1 VRKKINH
8 AGIFVSSYLES
19 KKLLMLSLDAI
30 IVLIVLVFILISFY
44 KEWIGPAFTFLIGVV
59 VLGICGILTPSEIL
73 SGFANDQV
81 VVILMLLLIGDII
94 RDLGI
99 VETLFDRVFQR
110 AKGYSEFMTRMMV
123 LVGGFSAFLN
133 NTPLVAVMM
142 PYVHSWSKRNNISPS
157 KLLIPLSYAAILG
170 GCITLIGTSTNLI
183 VNGMVKDQT
192 TIPGLESLGMFSF
205 AYVGVPMMFIGSV
218 YLLIVSKKL
227 LPDKEDILGDF
238 SENTRK
244 YIVEAHVKPNSDLIG
259 KSIEEADLRNLK
271 GLYLFQI
278 NRSGVRVAAVSHEFR
293 LDAGDRLLFAGDTET
308 IADLVLPSSGLTLP
322 TVGMLTHKKHIE
334 VVEIVISHNSTL
346 ISKTV
351 QEANF
356 RGQFDAAVIGIHRNG
371 GRVSGKIGEVKL
383 RAGDVLLLLGGDD
396 FVERTH
402 RIQDFYFISKVKE
415 FRKQEGYKIGL
426 LLGGTVLAVILS
438 ALNIVPL
445 FMTLIVMII
454 VILGLKI
461 SNPKDIARMVDFNL
475 ALIISLSL
483 AFGTAMIKSGLAEI
497 IASLLISVFLP
508 LGKVGVLF
516 GIYLITS
523 VLAAYITN
531 KAAVAIVFPISLT
544 MAFNLHLTPEPFVL
558 IVAFAAAA
566 NFMTPIGYQTN
577 IMVYGPGGYSF
588 KDFFKIGFPL
598 TIIYMIFTVL
608 ILSYIYFY

>member
-1 VRKKINH
+1 
-8 AGIFVSSYLES
+8 
-19 KKLLMLSLDAI
+19 MLTFNAI
-30 IVLIVLVFILISFY
+30 VVLIVLIFILISFY
-44 KEWIGPAFTFLIGVV
+44 KEWIGPAFTFLIGVI

-73 SGFANDQV
+73 SGFANEQV

-99 VETLFDRVFQR
+99 VETLFDKVFRR
-110 AKGYSEFMTRMMV
+110 AKTYRQFMARMMI

-142 PYVHSWSKRNNISPS
+142 PYVHSWSKRNNLSPS

-183 VNGMVKDQT
+183 VNGMLADQEI
-192 TIPGLESLGMFSF
+192 IPTLKTLDMFDF
-205 AYVGVPMMFIGSV
+205 AWVGVPMMAIGTV
-218 YLLIVSKKL
+218 YLLFVSKKL
-227 LPDKEDILGDF
+227 LPDKKDVLGEF
-238 SENTRK
+238 SANSRK
-244 YIVEAHVKPNSDLIG
+244 YIVEAIVKPNSELIG

-278 NRSGVRVAAVSHEFR
+278 NRRGIKISTVSHEFK
-293 LDAGDRLLFAGDTET
+293 LEEGDGLLFAGDTET
-308 IADLVLPSSGLTLP
+308 IADLVLPKSGLTLP
-322 TVGMLTHKKHIE
+322 AVGMLTHKKHIE

-346 ISKTV
+346 ITKTV
-351 QEANF
+351 KEANF
-356 RGQFDAAVIGIHRNG
+356 RGLFDAAVIGIHRNG
-371 GRVSGKIGEVKL
+371 ERVSGKIGSVKL
-383 RAGDVLLLLGGDD
+383 RAGDVLLLLGDDD
-396 FVERTH
+396 FVSRTQ
-402 RIQDFYFISKVKE
+402 RVQDFYFISKVKE
-415 FRKQEGYKIGL
+415 FRKQEAYKIGI

-438 ALNIVPL
+438 ALKIVPL

-454 VILGLKI
+454 VVLALKI
-461 SNPKDIARMVDFNL
+461 MNPKDIATMIDFNL

-497 IASLLISVFLP
+497 IADLLISVFLP

-531 KAAVAIVFPISLT
+531 KAAVAIIFPIALT
-544 MAFNLHLTPEPFVL
+544 MSLNLNLNPEPFVL

-577 IMVYGPGGYSF
+577 LMVYGPGGYSF

-598 TIIYMIFTVL
+598 TMIYMVITVL

>member
-1 VRKKINH
+1 
-8 AGIFVSSYLES
+8 
-19 KKLLMLSLDAI
+19 MLTFDAI
-30 IVLIVLVFILISFY
+30 VVLIVLVFILISFY

-59 VLGICGILTPSEIL
+59 VLGIFGILTPKEIL

-99 VETLFDRVFQR
+99 VESILDRVFQR
-110 AKGYSEFMTRMMV
+110 TKTYRQFMARMMV
-123 LVGGFSAFLN
+123 LVGAFSAFLN

-183 VNGMVKDQT
+183 VNGMVVDQKI
-192 TIPGLESLGMFSF
+192 IPGLKSLDMFSF
-205 AYVGVPMMFIGSV
+205 AWVGIPMMIIGTI
-218 YLLIVSKKL
+218 YLLLVSKKF
-227 LPDKEDILGDF
+227 LPDKEDALDEF
-238 SENTRK
+238 SENARK
-244 YIVEAHVKPNSDLIG
+244 YIVEAHVKVNSDLIG

-278 NRSGVRVAAVSHEFR
+278 NRGGRKIAAVSQEYR
-293 LDAGDRLLFAGDTET
+293 LEAGDKLMFAGDTET
-308 IADLVLPSSGLTLP
+308 IADLVLPNSGLILP

-351 QEANF
+351 KDANF
-356 RGQFDAAVIGIHRNG
+356 RGQYDAAVIGIHRNG

-396 FVERTH
+396 FVGRSQ
-402 RIQDFYFISKVKE
+402 RVQDFYFISKVKE

-426 LLGGTVLAVILS
+426 LLGGTILAVILS
-438 ALNIVPL
+438 ALKIVPL

-454 VILGLKI
+454 VILALKI
-461 SNPKDIARMVDFNL
+461 SNPKDIAKMVDFNL

-483 AFGTAMIKSGLAEI
+483 AFGTAMIKSGLADI
-497 IASLLISVFLP
+497 IADLLISVFMP
-508 LGKVGVLF
+508 LGRMGILF
-516 GIYLITS
+516 GIYLITT

-531 KAAVAIVFPISLT
+531 KAAVAIVFPISIT
-544 MAFNLHLTPEPFVL
+544 MALNLHLNPEPFVL
-558 IVAFAAAA
+558 IVAFGAAA

-577 IMVYGPGGYSF
+577 LMVYGPGGYSF

-598 TIIYMIFTVL
+598 TMIYMVVAVL

>member
-1 VRKKINH
+1 
-8 AGIFVSSYLES
+8 
-19 KKLLMLSLDAI
+19 MLTFNAI
-30 IVLIVLVFILISFY
+30 VVLIVLIFILISFY
-44 KEWIGPAFTFLIGVV
+44 KEWIGPAFTFLIGVI

-73 SGFANDQV
+73 SGFANEQV

-99 VETLFDRVFQR
+99 VETLFDKVFRR
-110 AKGYSEFMTRMMV
+110 AKTYRQFMARMMI

-142 PYVHSWSKRNNISPS
+142 PYVHSWSKRNNLSPS

-183 VNGMVKDQT
+183 VNGMLADQEI
-192 TIPGLESLGMFSF
+192 IPTLKTLDMFDF
-205 AYVGVPMMFIGSV
+205 AWAGVPMMAIGTV
-218 YLLIVSKKL
+218 YLLFVSKKL
-227 LPDKEDILGDF
+227 LPDKKDVLGEF
-238 SENTRK
+238 SANSRK
-244 YIVEAHVKPNSDLIG
+244 YIVEAIVKPNSELIG

-278 NRSGVRVAAVSHEFR
+278 NRRGIKISAVSHEFK
-293 LDAGDRLLFAGDTET
+293 LEEGDGLLFAGDTET
-308 IADLVLPSSGLTLP
+308 IADLVLPKSGLTLP
-322 TVGMLTHKKHIE
+322 AVGMLTHKKHIE

-346 ISKTV
+346 ITKTV
-351 QEANF
+351 KEANF

-371 GRVSGKIGEVKL
+371 ERVSGKIGSVKL
-383 RAGDVLLLLGGDD
+383 RAGDVLLLLGDDD
-396 FVERTH
+396 FVSRTQ
-402 RIQDFYFISKVKE
+402 RVQDFYFISKVKE
-415 FRKQEGYKIGL
+415 FRKQEAYKIGI

-438 ALNIVPL
+438 ALKIVPL

-454 VILGLKI
+454 VVLALKI
-461 SNPKDIARMVDFNL
+461 MNPKDIATMIDFNL

-497 IASLLISVFLP
+497 IADLLISVFLP

-531 KAAVAIVFPISLT
+531 KAAVAIIFPIALT
-544 MAFNLHLTPEPFVL
+544 MSLNLNLNPEPFVL

-577 IMVYGPGGYSF
+577 LMVYGPGGYSF

-598 TIIYMIFTVL
+598 TMIYMVITVL

>member
-1 VRKKINH
+1 
-8 AGIFVSSYLES
+8 
-19 KKLLMLSLDAI
+19 MLSLDAI

-59 VLGICGILTPSEIL
+59 ILGISGILTPSEIL

-99 VETLFDRVFQR
+99 VETLFDKVFQR
-110 AKGYSEFMTRMMV
+110 ANGYKAFMARMML

-192 TIPGLESLGMFSF
+192 IVTGLESLSMFSF
-205 AYVGVPMMFIGSV
+205 AYVGVPMMFIGAA
-218 YLLIVSKKL
+218 YLLFVSKKL

-278 NRSGVRVAAVSHEFR
+278 NRGGVRVAAVSHEFR
-293 LDAGDRLLFAGDTET
+293 LEEGDRLLFAGDTET
-308 IADLVLPSSGLTLP
+308 IADLVLPNSGLTLP

-351 QEANF
+351 KEANF

-497 IASLLISVFLP
+497 IADLLISVFLP

-544 MAFNLHLTPEPFVL
+544 MALSLHLDPEPFVL

>member
-1 VRKKINH
+1 
-8 AGIFVSSYLES
+8 
-19 KKLLMLSLDAI
+19 MLSFDAI
-30 IVLIVLVFILISFY
+30 VVLIVLVFILISFY
-44 KEWIGPAFTFLIGVV
+44 KEWVGPAFTFLIGVV
-59 VLGICGILTPSEIL
+59 VLGIFGILTPSEIL
-73 SGFANDQV
+73 GGFANDQV
-81 VVILMLLLIGDII
+81 FVILMLLLIGDII

-99 VETLFDRVFQR
+99 VETLFDKVFQKATTYR
-110 AKGYSEFMTRMMV
+110 QFMARMIF
-123 LVGGFSAFLN
+123 LVGAFSAFLN

-142 PYVHSWSKRNNISPS
+142 PYVHNWSKRNNISPS

-183 VNGMVKDQT
+183 VNGMVIDQKI
-192 TIPGLESLGMFSF
+192 IPALGSLDMFSF
-205 AYVGVPMMFIGSV
+205 AYVGIPMMLIGSI
-218 YLLIVSKKL
+218 YLLLVSKKW
-227 LPDKEDILGDF
+227 LPEKEDVLGEF
-238 SENTRK
+238 SENSRK
-244 YIVEAHVKPNSDLIG
+244 YIVEAHVKSNSGLIG

-278 NRSGVRVAAVSHEFR
+278 NRGDVRIAAVSHEYR
-293 LDAGDRLLFAGDTET
+293 LEEGDRLLFAGDTET
-308 IADLVLPSSGLTLP
+308 IADLVLPNSGLTLP

-351 QEANF
+351 KEANF
-356 RGQFDAAVIGIHRNG
+356 RGHFDAAVIGIHRNG

-396 FVERTH
+396 FVDRSH
-402 RIQDFYFISKVKE
+402 LVQDFYFISKVKE
-415 FRKQEGYKIGL
+415 FRKQEAYKIWL
-426 LLGGTVLAVILS
+426 LLGGTVLAVVLS
-438 ALNIVPL
+438 ALKIVPL

-454 VILGLKI
+454 VILALKI
-461 SNPKDIARMVDFNL
+461 SNPKDIASRVDFNL
-475 ALIISLSL
+475 ALIISLAL

-497 IASLLISVFLP
+497 IADLLISVFIP
-508 LGKVGVLF
+508 LGRVGVLF

-544 MAFNLHLTPEPFVL
+544 IALSLHLNPEPFVL
-558 IVAFAAAA
+558 VVAFAAAA

-577 IMVYGPGGYSF
+577 LMVYGPGGYTF

-598 TIIYMIFTVL
+598 TIIYMLVTVL

>member
-1 VRKKINH
+1 
-8 AGIFVSSYLES
+8 
-19 KKLLMLSLDAI
+19 MLTFNAI
-30 IVLIVLVFILISFY
+30 VVLIVLIFILISFY
-44 KEWIGPAFTFLIGVV
+44 KEWIGPAFTFLIGVI

-73 SGFANDQV
+73 SGFANEQV

-99 VETLFDRVFQR
+99 VETLFDKVFRR
-110 AKGYSEFMTRMMV
+110 AKTYRQFMARMMI

-142 PYVHSWSKRNNISPS
+142 PYVHSWSKRNNLSPS

-183 VNGMVKDQT
+183 VNGMLADQEI
-192 TIPGLESLGMFSF
+192 IPTLKTLDMFDF
-205 AYVGVPMMFIGSV
+205 AWVGVPMMAIGTV
-218 YLLIVSKKL
+218 YLLFVSKRL
-227 LPDKEDILGDF
+227 LPDKKDVLGEF
-238 SENTRK
+238 SANSRK
-244 YIVEAHVKPNSDLIG
+244 YIVEAIVKPNSELIG

-278 NRSGVRVAAVSHEFR
+278 NRRGIKISAVSHEFK
-293 LDAGDRLLFAGDTET
+293 LEEGDGLLFAGDTET
-308 IADLVLPSSGLTLP
+308 IADLVLPKSGLTLP
-322 TVGMLTHKKHIE
+322 AVGMLTHKKHIE

-346 ISKTV
+346 ITKTV
-351 QEANF
+351 KEANF

-371 GRVSGKIGEVKL
+371 ERVSGKIGSVKL
-383 RAGDVLLLLGGDD
+383 RAGDVLLLLGDDD
-396 FVERTH
+396 FVSRTQ
-402 RIQDFYFISKVKE
+402 RVQDFYFISKVKE
-415 FRKQEGYKIGL
+415 FRKQEAYKIGI

-438 ALNIVPL
+438 ALKIVPL

-454 VILGLKI
+454 VVLALKI
-461 SNPKDIARMVDFNL
+461 MNPKDIATMIDFNL

-497 IASLLISVFLP
+497 IADLLISVFLP

-531 KAAVAIVFPISLT
+531 KAAVAIIFPIALT
-544 MAFNLHLTPEPFVL
+544 MSLNLNLNPEPFVL

-577 IMVYGPGGYSF
+577 LMVYGPGGYSF

-598 TIIYMIFTVL
+598 TMIYMVITVL

>member
-1 VRKKINH
+1 
-8 AGIFVSSYLES
+8 
-19 KKLLMLSLDAI
+19 MLTFNAI
-30 IVLIVLVFILISFY
+30 VVLIVLIFILISFY
-44 KEWIGPAFTFLIGVV
+44 KEWIGPAFTFLIGVI

-73 SGFANDQV
+73 SGFANEQV

-99 VETLFDRVFQR
+99 VETLFDKVFRR
-110 AKGYSEFMTRMMV
+110 AKTYRQFMARMMI

-142 PYVHSWSKRNNISPS
+142 PYVHSWSKRNNLSPS

-183 VNGMVKDQT
+183 VNGMLADQEI
-192 TIPGLESLGMFSF
+192 IPTLKTLDMFDF
-205 AYVGVPMMFIGSV
+205 AWVGVPMMAIGTV
-218 YLLIVSKKL
+218 YLLFVSKKL
-227 LPDKEDILGDF
+227 LPDKKDVLGEF
-238 SENTRK
+238 SANSRK
-244 YIVEAHVKPNSDLIG
+244 YIVEAIVKPNSELIG

-278 NRSGVRVAAVSHEFR
+278 NRRGIKISAVSHEFK
-293 LDAGDRLLFAGDTET
+293 LEEGDGLLFAGDTET
-308 IADLVLPSSGLTLP
+308 IADLVLPKSGLTLP
-322 TVGMLTHKKHIE
+322 AVGMLTHKKHIE

-346 ISKTV
+346 ITKTV
-351 QEANF
+351 KEANF
-356 RGQFDAAVIGIHRNG
+356 RGLFDAAVIGIHRNG
-371 GRVSGKIGEVKL
+371 ERVSGKIGSVKL
-383 RAGDVLLLLGGDD
+383 RAGDVLLLLGDDD
-396 FVERTH
+396 FVSRTQ
-402 RIQDFYFISKVKE
+402 RVQDFYFISKVKE
-415 FRKQEGYKIGL
+415 FRKQEAYKIGI

-438 ALNIVPL
+438 ALKIVPL

-454 VILGLKI
+454 VVLALKI
-461 SNPKDIARMVDFNL
+461 MNPKDIATMIDFNL

-497 IASLLISVFLP
+497 IADLLISVFLP

-531 KAAVAIVFPISLT
+531 KAAVAIIFPIALT
-544 MAFNLHLTPEPFVL
+544 MSLNLNLNPEPFVL

-577 IMVYGPGGYSF
+577 LMVYGPGGYSF

-598 TIIYMIFTVL
+598 TMIYMVITVL

>member
-1 VRKKINH
+1 
-8 AGIFVSSYLES
+8 
-19 KKLLMLSLDAI
+19 MLTFNAI
-30 IVLIVLVFILISFY
+30 VVLIVLIFILISFY
-44 KEWIGPAFTFLIGVV
+44 KEWIGPAFTFLIGVI

-73 SGFANDQV
+73 SGFANEQV

-99 VETLFDRVFQR
+99 VETLFDKVFRR
-110 AKGYSEFMTRMMV
+110 AKTYRQFMARMMI

-142 PYVHSWSKRNNISPS
+142 PYVHSWSKRNNLSPS

-183 VNGMVKDQT
+183 VNGMLADQEI
-192 TIPGLESLGMFSF
+192 IPTLKTLDMFDF
-205 AYVGVPMMFIGSV
+205 AWVGVPMMAIGTV
-218 YLLIVSKKL
+218 YLLFVSKKL
-227 LPDKEDILGDF
+227 LPDKKDVLGEF
-238 SENTRK
+238 SANSRK
-244 YIVEAHVKPNSDLIG
+244 YIVEAIVKPNSELIG

-278 NRSGVRVAAVSHEFR
+278 NRRGIKISAVSHEFK
-293 LDAGDRLLFAGDTET
+293 LEEGDGLLFAGDTET
-308 IADLVLPSSGLTLP
+308 IADLVLPKSGLTLP
-322 TVGMLTHKKHIE
+322 AVGMLTHKKHIE

-346 ISKTV
+346 ITKTV
-351 QEANF
+351 KEANF

-371 GRVSGKIGEVKL
+371 ERVNGKIGSVKL
-383 RAGDVLLLLGGDD
+383 RAGDVLLLLGDDD
-396 FVERTH
+396 FVSRTQ
-402 RIQDFYFISKVKE
+402 RVQDFYFISKVKE
-415 FRKQEGYKIGL
+415 FRKQEAYKIGI

-438 ALNIVPL
+438 ALKIVPL

-454 VILGLKI
+454 VVLALKI
-461 SNPKDIARMVDFNL
+461 MNPKDIATMIDFNL

-497 IASLLISVFLP
+497 IADLLISVFLP

-531 KAAVAIVFPISLT
+531 KAAVAIIFPIALT
-544 MAFNLHLTPEPFVL
+544 MSLNLNLNPEPFVL

-577 IMVYGPGGYSF
+577 LMVYGPGGYSF

-598 TIIYMIFTVL
+598 TMIYMVITVL

>member
-1 VRKKINH
+1 
-8 AGIFVSSYLES
+8 
-19 KKLLMLSLDAI
+19 MLTFNAI
-30 IVLIVLVFILISFY
+30 VVLIVLVFILISFY

-99 VETLFDRVFQR
+99 VETLFDKVFQR
-110 AKGYSEFMTRMMV
+110 AKTYHQFMSRMML

-170 GCITLIGTSTNLI
+170 GCATLIGTSTNLI
-183 VNGMVKDQT
+183 VNGMVVDQKI
-192 TIPGLESLGMFSF
+192 IPALKSLDMFSF
-205 AYVGVPMMFIGSV
+205 AWVGIPMMIIGTG
-218 YLLIVSKKL
+218 YLLLVSKKM
-227 LPDKEDILGDF
+227 LPEREDALEEF
-238 SENTRK
+238 SENSRK

-259 KSIEEADLRNLK
+259 KTIEDADLRNLK

-278 NRSGVRVAAVSHEFR
+278 NRGGARVAAVSHEFR
-293 LDAGDRLLFAGDTET
+293 LEEGDRLLFAGDTET
-308 IADLVLPSSGLTLP
+308 IADLVLPNSGLTLP

-351 QEANF
+351 KEANF
-356 RGQFDAAVIGIHRNG
+356 RGHYDAAVIGIHRNG

-396 FVERTH
+396 FVARTQQIH
-402 RIQDFYFISKVKE
+402 DFYFISKVKE
-415 FRKQEGYKIGL
+415 FRKQEAYKVGV

-454 VILGLKI
+454 VVLALKI
-461 SNPKDIARMVDFNL
+461 SNPKDIARMIDFNL
-475 ALIISLSL
+475 ALIIALSL
-483 AFGTAMIKSGLAEI
+483 AFGTAMIKSGLADF
-497 IASLLISVFLP
+497 IADLMISVFIP
-508 LGKVGVLF
+508 MGRVGVLF
-516 GIYLITS
+516 GIYLVTS

-531 KAAVAIVFPISLT
+531 KAAVAIIFPIALT
-544 MAFNLHLTPEPFVL
+544 IALNLHLSPEPFVL

-577 IMVYGPGGYSF
+577 LMVYGPGGYSF

-598 TIIYMIFTVL
+598 TMIYMVVAVL

>member
-1 VRKKINH
+1 
-8 AGIFVSSYLES
+8 
-19 KKLLMLSLDAI
+19 MLTFNAI
-30 IVLIVLVFILISFY
+30 VVLIVLIFILISFY
-44 KEWIGPAFTFLIGVV
+44 KEWIGPAFTFLIGVI

-73 SGFANDQV
+73 SGFANEQV

-99 VETLFDRVFQR
+99 VETLFDKVFRR
-110 AKGYSEFMTRMMV
+110 AKTYRQFMARMMI

-142 PYVHSWSKRNNISPS
+142 PYVHSWSKRNNVSPS

-183 VNGMVKDQT
+183 VNGMLADQEI
-192 TIPGLESLGMFSF
+192 IPTLKTLDMFDF
-205 AYVGVPMMFIGSV
+205 AWVGVPMMAIGTV
-218 YLLIVSKKL
+218 YLLFVSKKL
-227 LPDKEDILGDF
+227 LPDKKDVLGEF
-238 SENTRK
+238 SANSRK
-244 YIVEAHVKPNSDLIG
+244 YIVEAIVKPNSELIG

-278 NRSGVRVAAVSHEFR
+278 NRRGIKISAVSHEFK
-293 LDAGDRLLFAGDTET
+293 LEEGDGLLFAGDTET
-308 IADLVLPSSGLTLP
+308 IADLVLPKSGLTLP
-322 TVGMLTHKKHIE
+322 AVGMLTHKKHIE

-346 ISKTV
+346 ITKTV
-351 QEANF
+351 KEANF
-356 RGQFDAAVIGIHRNG
+356 RGLFDAAVIGIHRNG
-371 GRVSGKIGEVKL
+371 ERVSGKIGSVKL
-383 RAGDVLLLLGGDD
+383 RAGDVLLLLGDDD
-396 FVERTH
+396 FVSRTQ
-402 RIQDFYFISKVKE
+402 RVQDFYFISKVKE
-415 FRKQEGYKIGL
+415 FRKQEAYKIGI

-438 ALNIVPL
+438 ALKIVPL

-454 VILGLKI
+454 VVLALKI
-461 SNPKDIARMVDFNL
+461 MNPKDIATMIDFNL

-497 IASLLISVFLP
+497 IADLLISVFLP

-531 KAAVAIVFPISLT
+531 KAAVAIIFPIALT
-544 MAFNLHLTPEPFVL
+544 MSLNLNLNPEPFVL

-577 IMVYGPGGYSF
+577 LMVYGPGGYSF

-598 TIIYMIFTVL
+598 TMIYMVITVL